1 MGSPYIGPLI
11 LAPVE
16 GCWVGFS
23 PSLGP
28 RSRELSLM
36 SWMMLFDPMKV
47 GISIRS
53 ASGMRGP
60 EWEYFEDNDGT
71 FPETFNTRS
80 SKMSYMKFFH
90 SKEDTLKVSFESL
103 YMKVVRNR

>member
-1 MGSPYIGPLI
+1 
-11 LAPVE
+11 
-16 GCWVGFS
+16 
-23 PSLGP
+23 
-28 RSRELSLM
+28 
-36 SWMMLFDPMKV
+36 
-47 GISIRS
+47 
-53 ASGMRGP
+53 MRGP